1 MFKLWSILTIAFWF
15 ILTLKDVG
23 TVVQCSGKPLQW
35 WFPLMIA
42 GLSSFL
48 VWLGYMCRWEENK

>member
-15 ILTLKDVG
+15 ILALKDVG
-23 TVVQCSGKPLQW
+23 TVAQCSGNPLQW
-35 WFPLMIA
+35 WFPLLIG

-48 VWLGYMCRWEENK
+48 VWLGYMWRWEENE